1 MKCNCCILL
10 EQNTNKESRTER
22 ADSAQLGHGIPA
34 VPDSKFMS
42 QSNISYPIQ
51 MINYFLKGSKRVL
64 KLKISHQSQA
74 AQTSCAPISTI
85 LKSWLHASIC
95 NWSILFSL
103 VFWLAH
109 ASHYSLS
116 LSLQSICFLFF
127 LNWPVCPSIDKNCEF
142 GYKIK
147 YIQKIKNQSRS
158 FFKKLVL
165 KARLPTVQWE

>member
-10 EQNTNKESRTER
+10 EQNTNKETRTER

-42 QSNISYPIQ
+42 QSNINYPIQ

-74 AQTSCAPISTI
+74 AQASCF
-85 LKSWLHASIC
+85 LKLWLHASIC

-103 VFWLAH
+103 VFLLAH
-109 ASHYSLS
+109 VSHYILS

-127 LNWPVCPSIDKNCEF
+127 FNWPVCPSIDKNCEF
-142 GYKIK
+142 GSKIK
-147 YIQKIKNQSRS
+147 YI
-158 FFKKLVL
+158 KK
-165 KARLPTVQWE
+165 